1 MKDLTTPPGT
11 TKMTNLRLHTNLAI
25 SRQKN
30 RDGSLRIVVRQPETG
45 RMYAFSATT
54 WTIIEA
60 LGMGMSTQTALD
72 SLRSFSPTPGLV
84 SDPAPNP
91 APAQLIHQ
99 IDKIAAQAT
108 LAKLL
113 IDEAQPAQS
122 APPATAARRVLFN
135 PFFLR
140 IPLPGIAPLLHRLSL
155 PARAAFSRPGVLVWS
170 LLVVSTA
177 AICQQQWPSMLRDF
191 SRLGAVRPWFEL
203 YWLLPLATFV
213 HEAGHVLACERFGVR
228 VREVGLLFYL
238 FQPGAYADIS
248 EAWMLPS
255 KRERI
260 VITLGGIYFESV
272 LLCLALLAWSQTLH
286 LPQLRLDLLVLGLL
300 LLSRLVFNLIPFL
313 RLDGYLLLV
322 DLINVPNLRK
332 RAFQY
337 LAALLIPQLR
347 PVAGLRRASRS
358 EKAVFL
364 VYATLASIFTML
376 TLLSV
381 ARVTYA
387 WYIARMNH
395 FGTLA
400 FAATLLAI
408 LTLSL
413 LRLRGTMRGLQTAE
427 QNTGG
432 VQ

>member
-1 MKDLTTPPGT
+1 MQDLTAPPVTTRTP
-11 TKMTNLRLHTNLAI
+11 NLCLHADLAV
-25 SRQKN
+25 SRQQN

-54 WTIIEA
+54 WRIIEA
-60 LGMGMSTQTALD
+60 LGTGMSTEAALD
-72 SLRSFSPTPGLV
+72 SLRNASPTAGPV
-84 SDPAPNP
+84 ST
-91 APAQLIHQ
+91 QLLQQ
-99 IDKIAAQAT
+99 IETIAAQAT
-108 LAKLL
+108 AAKLL
-113 IDEAQPAQS
+113 IDEAPPAQS
-122 APPATAARRVLFN
+122 AQPATPARRVLFN
-135 PFFLR
+135 PFFIR
-140 IPLPGIAPLLHRLSL
+140 IPLPGLAALLHRLSW
-155 PARAAFSRPGVLVWS
+155 PARAAFSKGGVLAWS
-170 LLVVSTA
+170 LLVLLTA
-177 AICQQQWPSMLRDF
+177 ANCRRHWPLMLGDF
-191 SRLGAVRPWFEL
+191 STLGAMRPWLQL

-248 EAWMLPS
+248 EAWMLPG

-260 VITLGGIYFESV
+260 VITLGGVYFESV
-272 LLCLALLAWSQTLH
+272 VLCFALLAWSQTVH
-286 LPQLRLDLLVLGLL
+286 LALLRRDLLVLSLL

-337 LAALLIPQLR
+337 LGALLIPQLR
-347 PVAGLRRASRS
+347 PAATLRHASRS

-364 VYATLASIFTML
+364 VYATLASIFTTL

-387 WYIARMNH
+387 WYIARMHH

-408 LTLSL
+408 LTLSV
-413 LRLRGTMRGLQTAE
+413 LRLRNTMRGLQTVQQPA
-427 QNTGG
+427 GG
-432 VQ
+432 AQ